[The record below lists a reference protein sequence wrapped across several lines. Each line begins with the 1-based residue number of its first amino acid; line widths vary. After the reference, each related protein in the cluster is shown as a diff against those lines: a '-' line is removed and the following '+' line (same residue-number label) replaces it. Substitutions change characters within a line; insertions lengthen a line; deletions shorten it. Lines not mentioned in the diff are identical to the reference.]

1 MHDLT
6 IEGLTKRYGEV
17 AAVDGVDLA
26 VRHGEFLSLLGPS
39 GCGKTT
45 VLRMVAGLVEPDAGR
60 IALGPTEI
68 TRTPVHRRNV
78 GLVFQSYALFPHL
91 SVFENVAFGLRRRGG
106 LAEVEV
112 RRRVER
118 HLALVRLDGV
128 AERAPRQLSGG
139 QQQRV
144 ALARAL
150 VTEPAILLLDEPLS
164 NLDALLREEM
174 RVELKRLQETLEIT
188 TIFVTHDQ
196 AEALA
201 LSDRVAVMSR
211 GRVEQLD
218 TPEAIYHH
226 PASRFVATFIGR
238 STVLGG
244 TVAGREAD
252 HLLVTLADGLG
263 VRAAPVAGVGP
274 GDPVDLVLRQ
284 EAVRLTSAPTPGAA
298 NSVPAT
304 VVFVAFTGAASQ
316 YVLRLASG
324 GTEIT
329 AEAASSKGGPALAR
343 GASVHAEWAA
353 GDLIVLPAGAG
364 A

>member
-6 IEGLTKRYGEV
+6 IERLTKRYGQV
-17 AAVDGVDLA
+17 VAVDGIDLA

-60 IALGPTEI
+60 IALGARDI

-91 SVFENVAFGLRRRGG
+91 SVFENIAYGLRRRGG
-106 LAEVEV
+106 LAEAEI
-112 RRRVER
+112 RRKVDRY
-118 HLALVRLDGV
+118 LALVRLDGV
-128 AERAPRQLSGG
+128 ADRSPRQLSGG

-150 VTEPAILLLDEPLS
+150 VTEPAVLLLDEPLS

-174 RVELKRLQETLEIT
+174 RVELKRLQETLQIT

-201 LSDRVAVMSR
+201 LSDRVAVMCR
-211 GRVEQLD
+211 GRLEQLD
-218 TPEAIYHH
+218 TPEAIYHR
-226 PASRFVATFIGR
+226 PASRFVATFLGR
-238 STVLGG
+238 SALFEG
-244 TVAGREAD
+244 TVTGREAGQ
-252 HLLVTLADGLG
+252 LVVRLADGLE
-263 VRAAPVAGVGP
+263 VRAAARGGVEP
-274 GDPVDLVLRQ
+274 GDRVDLVLRQ
-284 EAVRLTSAPTPGAA
+284 EAVRLVPAPTPGAA

-304 VVFVAFTGAASQ
+304 VVFVAFAGATSQ
-316 YVLRLASG
+316 YVVRLASG
-324 GTEIT
+324 TEIT
-329 AEAASSKGGPALAR
+329 VEAPSSRGAPALAR

-353 GDLIVLPAGAG
+353 DDLIVLPAAG
-364 A
+364 RA